1 MITKTRG
8 IVLRSVR
15 FGESSLIVDVLT
27 KSSGRVSFMVHIPK
41 TSKGKIKKQYF
52 QPMTLLDFEYDFRQR
67 SNLQRIKDVR
77 VSLPYSSIPIDPAK
91 SCISLFLSEFIYYAT
106 RNEQENPTLFTYVST
121 SLEWLDNA
129 YEDFANFH
137 LVFMMRLG
145 KFLGFHP
152 FLEDFTPG
160 CFFDLRNGCF
170 TLSMPLH
177 TDFLNAVDA
186 GHLYNLMRMNFDT
199 MKLFKLS
206 HDDRNRITE
215 IVLRYYK
222 LHLPNMPELQSFDI
236 LREVFAHEI

>member
-8 IVLRSVR
+8 IVLRSIR

-106 RNEQENPTLFTYVST
+106 RNEQENPTLFTYIST

-177 TDFLNAVDA
+177 TDFLNAADA

>member
-67 SNLQRIKDVR
+67 TNLQRIKDVR

-106 RNEQENPTLFTYVST
+106 RNEQENPTLFTYIST

-177 TDFLNAVDA
+177 TDFLNAADA
-186 GHLYNLMRMNFDT
+186 GHLYNLMRMNFET

>member
-1 MITKTRG
+1 
-8 IVLRSVR
+8 
-15 FGESSLIVDVLT
+15 
-27 KSSGRVSFMVHIPK
+27 MVHIPK

-106 RNEQENPTLFTYVST
+106 RNEQENPTLFTYIST

-177 TDFLNAVDA
+177 TDFLNAADA

-236 LREVFAHEI
+236 LREVFAHEN

>member
-15 FGESSLIVDVLT
+15 LGESSLIVDVLT

-106 RNEQENPTLFTYVST
+106 RNEQENPTLFTYIST

-177 TDFLNAVDA
+177 TDFLNAADA

>member
-106 RNEQENPTLFTYVST
+106 RNEQENPTLFTYIST

-177 TDFLNAVDA
+177 TDFLIAADA

-236 LREVFAHEI
+236 LREVFAHEN

>member
-1 MITKTRG
+1 
-8 IVLRSVR
+8 
-15 FGESSLIVDVLT
+15 
-27 KSSGRVSFMVHIPK
+27 MVHIPK

-106 RNEQENPTLFTYVST
+106 RNEQENPTLFTYIST

-177 TDFLNAVDA
+177 TDFLNAADA

>member
-77 VSLPYSSIPIDPAK
+77 VSLPYFSIPIDPAK

-106 RNEQENPTLFTYVST
+106 RNEQENPTLFTYIST

-177 TDFLNAVDA
+177 ADFLNAVDA

>member
-106 RNEQENPTLFTYVST
+106 RNEQENPTLFTYIST

-145 KFLGFHP
+145 TFLGFHP

-160 CFFDLRNGCF
+160 CFFDLRNGYF

-177 TDFLNAVDA
+177 TDFLNAADA

>member
-77 VSLPYSSIPIDPAK
+77 VSLPYFSIPIDPAK

-106 RNEQENPTLFTYVST
+106 RNEQENPTLFTYIST

-177 TDFLNAVDA
+177 TDFLNAADA

>member
-106 RNEQENPTLFTYVST
+106 RNEQENPTLLTYIST

-177 TDFLNAVDA
+177 TDFLNAADA

-236 LREVFAHEI
+236 LREVFGHEI

>member
-1 MITKTRG
+1 
-8 IVLRSVR
+8 
-15 FGESSLIVDVLT
+15 
-27 KSSGRVSFMVHIPK
+27 MVHIPK

-106 RNEQENPTLFTYVST
+106 RNEQENPTLFTYIST

-177 TDFLNAVDA
+177 TDFLNAADA

-199 MKLFKLS
+199 MKLFKFS

>member
-106 RNEQENPTLFTYVST
+106 RNEQENPTLFTYIST

-177 TDFLNAVDA
+177 ADFLNAADA

-222 LHLPNMPELQSFDI
+222 LHLPNMPELQSFDV

>member
-15 FGESSLIVDVLT
+15 FGDSSLIVDVLT

-106 RNEQENPTLFTYVST
+106 RNEQENPTLFTYIST

-177 TDFLNAVDA
+177 TDFLNAADA

>member
-1 MITKTRG
+1 M
-8 IVLRSVR
+8 RSVR

-106 RNEQENPTLFTYVST
+106 RNEQENPTLFTYIST

-177 TDFLNAVDA
+177 ADFLNAADA

>member
-67 SNLQRIKDVR
+67 SNLQHIKDVR

-106 RNEQENPTLFTYVST
+106 RNEQENPTLFTYIST

-177 TDFLNAVDA
+177 ADFLNAADA

>member
-41 TSKGKIKKQYF
+41 TAKGKIKKQYF

-106 RNEQENPTLFTYVST
+106 RNEQENPTLFTYIST

-177 TDFLNAVDA
+177 ADFLNAADA

>member
-106 RNEQENPTLFTYVST
+106 RNEQENPTLFTYIST

-177 TDFLNAVDA
+177 ADFLNAADA

-206 HDDRNRITE
+206 RDDRNRITE

>member
-52 QPMTLLDFEYDFRQR
+52 QPMTLLDVEYDFRQR

-106 RNEQENPTLFTYVST
+106 RNEQENPTLFTYIST

-177 TDFLNAVDA
+177 TDFLNAADA

>member
-106 RNEQENPTLFTYVST
+106 RNEQENPTLFTYIRT

-177 TDFLNAVDA
+177 TDFLNAADA

-206 HDDRNRITE
+206 HDDRNRITD
-215 IVLRYYK
+215 IVLR
-222 LHLPNMPELQSFDI
+222 
-236 LREVFAHEI
+236 

>member
-67 SNLQRIKDVR
+67 TNLQRIKDVR

-106 RNEQENPTLFTYVST
+106 RNEQENPTLFTYIST

-177 TDFLNAVDA
+177 TDFLNAADA

-236 LREVFAHEI
+236 LREVFAHEN

>member
-106 RNEQENPTLFTYVST
+106 RNEQENPTLFTYIST

-170 TLSMPLH
+170 TLSIPLH
-177 TDFLNAVDA
+177 TDFLNAADA

>member
-106 RNEQENPTLFTYVST
+106 RNEQENPTLFTYIST

-177 TDFLNAVDA
+177 SDFLNAADA

>member
-67 SNLQRIKDVR
+67 SDLQRIKDVR

-106 RNEQENPTLFTYVST
+106 RNEQENPTLFTYIST

-177 TDFLNAVDA
+177 TDFLNAADA

>member
-106 RNEQENPTLFTYVST
+106 RNEQENPTLFTYIST

-177 TDFLNAVDA
+177 TDFLNAADA

-199 MKLFKLS
+199 MKLF
-206 HDDRNRITE
+206 
-215 IVLRYYK
+215 
-222 LHLPNMPELQSFDI
+222 
-236 LREVFAHEI
+236 

>member
-77 VSLPYSSIPIDPAK
+77 VSLPYSSIPINPAK

-106 RNEQENPTLFTYVST
+106 RNEQENPTLFTYIST

-145 KFLGFHP
+145 KFLGFQP

-177 TDFLNAVDA
+177 TDFLNAADA

>member
-106 RNEQENPTLFTYVST
+106 RNEQENPTLFTYIST

-177 TDFLNAVDA
+177 TDFLNAADA

-206 HDDRNRITE
+206 HYDRNRITE

>member
-106 RNEQENPTLFTYVST
+106 RNEQENPTLFTYIST

-177 TDFLNAVDA
+177 TDFLNAADA

-222 LHLPNMPELQSFDI
+222 LHLPNMPELQRFDI

>member
-1 MITKTRG
+1 
-8 IVLRSVR
+8 
-15 FGESSLIVDVLT
+15 
-27 KSSGRVSFMVHIPK
+27 MVHIPK

-106 RNEQENPTLFTYVST
+106 RNEQENPTLFTYIST

-177 TDFLNAVDA
+177 ADFLNAADA

>member
-8 IVLRSVR
+8 IVLRSVC

-77 VSLPYSSIPIDPAK
+77 VSLPYFSIPIDPAK

-106 RNEQENPTLFTYVST
+106 RNEQENPTLFTYIST

-177 TDFLNAVDA
+177 TDFLNAADA

>member
-106 RNEQENPTLFTYVST
+106 RNEQENPTLFTYIST

-152 FLEDFTPG
+152 FLEDFTLG

-177 TDFLNAVDA
+177 IDFLNAADA

>member
-91 SCISLFLSEFIYYAT
+91 SCISLFLSEFIYYVT
-106 RNEQENPTLFTYVST
+106 RNEQENPTLFTYIST

-177 TDFLNAVDA
+177 TDFLNAADA

>member
-77 VSLPYSSIPIDPAK
+77 VSLPYSSISIDPAK

-106 RNEQENPTLFTYVST
+106 RNEQENPTLFTYIST

-177 TDFLNAVDA
+177 TDFLNAADA
-186 GHLYNLMRMNFDT
+186 RHLYNLMRMNFDT

>member
-52 QPMTLLDFEYDFRQR
+52 QPMTLLDFEYER

-106 RNEQENPTLFTYVST
+106 RNEQENPTLFTYIST

-177 TDFLNAVDA
+177 TDFLNAADA

>member
-67 SNLQRIKDVR
+67 SNLQHIKDVR

-106 RNEQENPTLFTYVST
+106 RNEQENPTLFTYIST

-177 TDFLNAVDA
+177 TDFLNAADA

-206 HDDRNRITE
+206 YDDRNRITE

>member
-91 SCISLFLSEFIYYAT
+91 SCISRFLSEFIYYAT
-106 RNEQENPTLFTYVST
+106 RNEQENPTLFTYIST

-152 FLEDFTPG
+152 FLADFTPG

-177 TDFLNAVDA
+177 TDFLNAADA

>member
-8 IVLRSVR
+8 IVLRNVR

-27 KSSGRVSFMVHIPK
+27 KSSGHVSFMVHIPK

-106 RNEQENPTLFTYVST
+106 RNEQENPTLFTYIST

-177 TDFLNAVDA
+177 ADFLNAADA

-236 LREVFAHEI
+236 LREVFA

>member
-106 RNEQENPTLFTYVST
+106 RNEQENPTLFTYIST

-177 TDFLNAVDA
+177 TDFLNAADA
-186 GHLYNLMRMNFDT
+186 GHLYNLMRMNFET

>member
-27 KSSGRVSFMVHIPK
+27 KLSGRVSFMVHIPK

-106 RNEQENPTLFTYVST
+106 RNEQENPTLFTYIST

-177 TDFLNAVDA
+177 IDFLNAADA

>member
-91 SCISLFLSEFIYYAT
+91 ACISLFLSEFIYYAT
-106 RNEQENPTLFTYVST
+106 RNEQENPTLFTYIST

-177 TDFLNAVDA
+177 TDFLNAADA

>member
-106 RNEQENPTLFTYVST
+106 RNEQENPTLFTYIST

-145 KFLGFHP
+145 KFLGFQP

-177 TDFLNAVDA
+177 TDFLNAADA